1 MHNNEAYHIDPIN
14 FELAQRY
21 SRLLRAAY
29 VGHDSL
35 GVGFWA
41 KARRMLHSIRRNSVF
56 RSKSPVPS
64 GGFTVMSMSGIGK
77 SRVL

>member
-14 FELAQRY
+14 FELEQRF

-29 VGHDSL
+29 AGQDSL
-35 GVGFWA
+35 DVGFWA

-56 RSKSPVPS
+56 RSQSPVPS
-64 GGFTVMSMSGIGK
+64 RGFTVVGMSGIGK
-77 SRVL
+77 WRVL